1 MISQKYPI
9 LYSFRRCPFAMR
21 ARFILRSKSKLVE
34 LREIKLQSKPKELI
48 SISNKATVPVLK
60 ISEKEILEESLD
72 IIRKYLCKLDLYK
85 LGDYENEVWKL
96 IQTLDKEFKI
106 NLDKYKYSSRYENCD
121 SLFYRDKNIPYL
133 KIINNALENNK
144 FLFSNKI
151 TFIDYCIFPFVRQYR
166 NVNIEWFEN
175 LGLIHLNNWFLSI
188 SNSYEFKDI
197 MKKYKVWSPN
207 DKPIV
212 TNFRYND

>member
-1 MISQKYPI
+1 
-9 LYSFRRCPFAMR
+9 MR

-60 ISEKEILEESLD
+60 ISEKKILEESLD

-106 NLDKYKYSSRYENCD
+106 NLDKYKYSSRFENCD
-121 SLFYRDKNIPYL
+121 SLLYRDKNISFL
-133 KIINNALENNK
+133 KIVNNTLENNK

-175 LGLIHLNNWFLSI
+175 LNLISLNNWFLSI